1 MTTKRSPYWRVAGPN
16 PLLIRRVDALPANFP
31 LGEEQFRRVM
41 GAADSLLE
49 AAASRRLYLLDYA
62 ELGKLAPSGAVDK
75 LLTGTG
81 FAYAPIAL
89 FALGKDRARLL
100 PVAIQCGQDPATHPM
115 FVRPAESESDLY
127 WGWQMAKTVVQVA
140 EENYHEMFVHLAQ
153 THLVSE
159 AFCLATQRT
168 LAPSHPLHVL
178 LAPHFEGTLFIN
190 EGAARILLP
199 SAGFIDVMFAAPIQ
213 DTQATAGGNR
223 LGFDFYRGMLPE
235 SLKARNVDDPLALP
249 DYPYRD
255 DGLLVWNAIRQWAAD
270 YVAVYYAS
278 DGDVTADVELAAWV
292 GEVIGS
298 GKVAGFRPI
307 TGRSQLVEVLTMV
320 IFTAS
325 AQHAAVN
332 FPQPSMMTYAPAI
345 CAMSAA
351 PAPDSPSGKS
361 EADWLKMM
369 PPTLVALE
377 KVNIYHLLGSVYHG
391 RLGDYRQT
399 GFPYAPV
406 FGQAGDRQRRPAGAL
421 PGTPEGGRGDHSHAQ
436 PGAPQALRVPVAEPD
451 PGEHQYLSR
460 RRGRGAPG
468 RPLLLAAFAFGGVRR
483 RGMPLLQLAARQE
496 AAEEDHE
503 QRAEGRR
510 TVVQVGIPLRVGR
523 QPGLQGAVGEQH
535 AAGDPAEQAAA
546 EEDDQREAVDQAQ
559 DQLAAPDDDRDADQ
573 HAQGDQE
580 EIPAEAADR
589 AMTLSRLITA
599 SAMMMVLIA
608 PSRWVLPLMSSPFS
622 SSGSSSLM
630 PIHSSRSAPITLR

>member
-1 MTTKRSPYWRVAGPN
+1 
-16 PLLIRRVDALPANFP
+16 
-31 LGEEQFRRVM
+31 
-41 GAADSLLE
+41 
-49 AAASRRLYLLDYA
+49 
-62 ELGKLAPSGAVDK
+62 
-75 LLTGTG
+75 
-81 FAYAPIAL
+81 
-89 FALGKDRARLL
+89 
-100 PVAIQCGQDPATHPM
+100 
-115 FVRPAESESDLY
+115 
-127 WGWQMAKTVVQVA
+127 
-140 EENYHEMFVHLAQ
+140 MFVHLAQ

-178 LAPHFEGTLFIN
+178 LAPHFEGILFIN

-235 SLKARNVDDPLALP
+235 SLKARNVDDPAALP

-278 DGDVTADVELAAWV
+278 DGDVTGDVELAAWV

-298 GKVAGFRPI
+298 GKVAGVRPI

-406 FGQAGDRQRRPAGAL
+406 FSDRRVTASGGPLERFQARLKEIEATIRTRNQARRRPYEYLL
-421 PGTPEGGRGDHSHAQ
+421 P
-436 PGAPQALRVPVAEPD
+436 
-451 PGEHQYLSR
+451 SR
-460 RRGRGAPG
+460 
-468 RPLLLAAFAFGGVRR
+468 
-483 RGMPLLQLAARQE
+483 
-496 AAEEDHE
+496 
-503 QRAEGRR
+503 
-510 TVVQVGIPLRVGR
+510 
-523 QPGLQGAVGEQH
+523 
-535 AAGDPAEQAAA
+535 
-546 EEDDQREAVDQAQ
+546 
-559 DQLAAPDDDRDADQ
+559 
-573 HAQGDQE
+573 
-580 EIPAEAADR
+580 IPAS
-589 AMTLSRLITA
+589 TNI
-599 SAMMMVLIA
+599 
-608 PSRWVLPLMSSPFS
+608 
-622 SSGSSSLM
+622 
-630 PIHSSRSAPITLR
+630 